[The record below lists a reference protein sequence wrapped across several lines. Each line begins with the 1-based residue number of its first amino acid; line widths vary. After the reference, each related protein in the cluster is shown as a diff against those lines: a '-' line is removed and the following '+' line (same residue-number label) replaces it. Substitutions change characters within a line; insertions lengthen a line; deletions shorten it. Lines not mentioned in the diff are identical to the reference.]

1 MAVNEID
8 RAIGAVESNN
18 NPAAQNP
25 ASSAAGMF
33 QFTQGTFDGVKKNNP
48 DLPQVTFD
56 EFKKDPEIQSSYQ
69 VALRQEHENNLNKS
83 GIPVTPTNQYILHW
97 AGGPSG
103 VPLLRANDNDPLG
116 QFIEKNK
123 LDKNRLSPD
132 MTVGEFK
139 ANVNSKMTRAL
150 KQQGIDPTALGA
162 AEGYTV
168 QGSGGSLDKMYKEQ
182 LAGQQTAQTYEQTLR
197 QKIMGEKLNKY
208 TEDIAGIQ
216 PGSPEFNKITA
227 DALYSGSKKEFGPQ
241 WTQAIVFAALGLKD
255 KAATMITGGIEKEP
269 IQQTVLVDG
278 NPIQVLKHGN
288 ERGDLWYTD
297 PVSGRRLSDMVAG
310 KIIATSP
317 ETSVERMQT
326 LEKIKTGV
334 PVAGSPLSAPE
345 SAALQELSQNVKSR
359 SSTLP
364 TQLSNLNNISSRTN
378 ELGKYIN
385 TIANDKNNR
394 AFVKLIDAVR
404 NGAIDEGAVQNAMIA
419 LNIPTHSQGPFR
431 QYINDLTIA
440 NQENDKNRKM
450 SAPGAYSAGPVD
462 LTAGTAGVRQWMIR
476 QDRDLQMQKAYT
488 DFLSQGMME
497 NKSSEKIN
505 KEWESSRMYQALEN
519 QSKLRSEKMTL
530 QPGGKHSL
538 KNGDPVAVTSNGR
551 VVIRTW
557 NDKTGKAE

>member
-25 ASSAAGMF
+25 ASSASGMF

-123 LDKNRLSPD
+123 LDKNKLSPN

-168 QGSGGSLDKMYKEQ
+168 QGSGGSLDKMYKDQ
-182 LAGQQTAQTYEQTLR
+182 LTNQQTAQTYEQTLR

-255 KAATMITGGIEKEP
+255 KAATMITGGLDKEP
-269 IQQTVLVDG
+269 IQQEIMVNG
-278 NPIQVLKHGN
+278 NPMQVLKHSN

-297 PVSGRRLSDMVAG
+297 PVTGRRLSDQVAG
-310 KIIATSP
+310 QIISTSP
-317 ETSVERMQT
+317 ETGVTRQQT
-326 LEKIKTGV
+326 LKRIEAGM

-404 NGAIDEGAVQNAMIA
+404 NGTIDEGAVQNAMIA

-488 DFLSQGMME
+488 DFLYQGMME